1 MQEKEE
7 QKVWYSLYGRL
18 LDERALWAAF
28 AKVKKAKGAPGIDGM
43 TIADFTEAGE
53 PEIARLLQELKER
66 SYRPLPVRRVTIP
79 KPDGGERQL
88 GIPAVRDRVVQQ
100 ALRAI
105 LEPVFEP
112 HFHPSSYAYRPGRSC
127 HDAIAKVAMFARHY
141 DLRWAVDLDLSKCFD
156 TLNHD
161 LIIKC
166 FRKRIAD
173 GSILKLLTLFLKSGV
188 MLDGNWRASETGS
201 PQGGVISPMVA
212 NIYLHEFDM
221 EMMGRGHRIVR
232 YADDILI
239 LKSSKSGATSALR
252 QARASLEGRLKLKV
266 NEEKSA
272 IRTLDEGIPYL
283 GVVIRNRSISI
294 QESRLTKFKAKLKVI
309 TRRNSPVN
317 LEKVVRDLNPL
328 LRGFANYFKVANCR
342 GVLRSIAEWTRRR
355 LRAKQLKLWKKPMRL
370 HRRLRQLGYKGEFQF
385 IKMSSWRNSR
395 SPLASYALP
404 NAEFKRLGLFWLE
417 SVETGVLPQPMLG

>member
-7 QKVWYSLYGRL
+7 QRVWYSLYGRL
-18 LDERALWAAF
+18 LDERALRAAF
-28 AKVKKAKGAPGIDGM
+28 VKVKKAKGAPGIDGQ
-43 TIADFTEAGE
+43 TIADFAKAQDSET
-53 PEIARLLQELKER
+53 ARLLQELKEK
-66 SYRPLPVRRVTIP
+66 SYHPSPVRRATIP

-88 GIPAVRDRVVQQ
+88 GIPTVRDRVVQQ

-127 HDAIAKVAMFARHY
+127 HDAIAKVAMFTRQY
-141 DLRWAVDLDLSKCFD
+141 DLSEVVDLDLSKCFD
-156 TLNHD
+156 TLDHD

-188 MLDGNWRASETGS
+188 MLDGNWQESETGS
-201 PQGGVISPMVA
+201 PQGGVISPLVA
-212 NIYLHEFDM
+212 NVYLHEFDM
-221 EMMGRGHRIVR
+221 EMMRRGHRIVR

-239 LKSSKSGATSALR
+239 LKASKTGATHALR
-252 QARASLEGRLKLKV
+252 QARAILEGRLKLKV

-272 IRTLDEGIPYL
+272 LRTLNEGIPYL
-283 GVVIRNRSISI
+283 GVVIRRRTISI
-294 QESRLTKFKAKLKVI
+294 KECRLSKFKTKVKAM
-309 TRRNSPVN
+309 TSRNSPVN
-317 LEKVVRDLNPL
+317 LEKVIRDLNPV
-328 LRGFANYFKVANCR
+328 LRGFANYFKIANCSTA
-342 GVLRSIAEWTRRR
+342 LRSIAEWTRRR
-355 LRAKQLKLWKKPMRL
+355 LRAKQLKLWKKPARL
-370 HRRLRQLGYKGEFQF
+370 HRRLRQLGYKGDFKS

-404 NAEFKRLGLFWLE
+404 NVEFQRLGLFWLE
-417 SVETGVLPQPMLG
+417 SVATGILPQLRLG